1 MTEIEN
7 RNTHQINEINT
18 INIKPPALSNLKT
31 KLLLFSFLLLI
42 GLILSLFTI
51 SDVDIWWHLKTGE
64 WILKN
69 HSLPSNDLFTY
80 TLPQNVRWHDTQWLF
95 QTLSAIVHHVGG
107 WNTLIGLRVVWVF
120 ILCSGL
126 WLWLRERKI
135 PASYT
140 FLSAS
145 LVIVNC
151 RYRFGIRPELLTFSL
166 LTFQLWLY
174 DKSINKGKLYIV
186 PLLLIQLL
194 WANWHSSSVLGIFV
208 GFAFVVNQ
216 LILNY
221 PHRFQQPDSKKFTIL
236 CLPLTPSLS
245 HKGRGLVL
253 KIYLPALILVTLLN
267 PNGWVAPLF
276 ALTESKRL
284 SILEIQPP
292 SFAFFIGA
300 SGLTLLLAMIGVRHF
315 FERKSIYLAVLSFA
329 FTIQSFQ
336 MFRFFPYLAI
346 VSSPIQAIGI
356 KIIADTIKAIR
367 WKVARVVS
375 YVFAIVIIIIAFM
388 LNIKSDEKPLFTFGV
403 DESKFPVS
411 AVDFVLKENIQGHLY
426 NEYGMGGYL
435 VYRLTPER
443 KVFIFPEAHLNS
455 ALVDRTMNTTDVM
468 EWRRIFDE
476 YQITYAITNC
486 ARGLIST
493 KGIYTIPR
501 IILSWADWRLVFWD
515 DIAMV
520 FVKDIPEY
528 KDLIARCN
536 CRIFPESLPYKNN
549 PVSNIQE
556 VETFVE
562 TQCLASLQQRQ
573 LIEKELLRVIEEC
586 PQHFRAAIALGLL
599 RDAQGN
605 PQGAIEAYRI
615 AERIIPNHP
624 ELLQLFARWNL
635 IQGNYEK
642 AIEYI
647 NKAIS
652 NGLNKVDGLY
662 NIAFIQYRAGR
673 KDDALKT
680 VNKLLKI
687 HPKHQN
693 GQKLYEQL
701 TKNIN

>member
-1 MTEIEN
+1 MTEIKN
-7 RNTHQINEINT
+7 RNTQL
-18 INIKPPALSNLKT
+18 PVLSNLKT
-31 KLLLFSFLLLI
+31 ELLLFSLLLLI

-69 HSLPSNDLFTY
+69 RSLPFNDPFTY
-80 TLPQNVRWHDTQWLF
+80 TIPQNVRWNDTQWLF
-95 QTLSAIVHHVGG
+95 QILSAIVHHIGG
-107 WNTLIGLRVVWVF
+107 WNALIGLRVVWVF

-135 PASYT
+135 PAGYA

-174 DKSINKGKLYIV
+174 KKSINRGKLYIV

-194 WANWHSSSVLGIFV
+194 WANWHSSSVLGVFV
-208 GFAFVVNQ
+208 GIAFVVNQ
-216 LILNY
+216 FISRYLY
-221 PHRFQQPDSKKFTIL
+221 KSQQSTVETQYL
-236 CLPLTPSLS
+236 ASLQM
-245 HKGRGLVL
+245 L
-253 KIYLPALILVTLLN
+253 KIYLPSLILVTLIN
-267 PNGWVAPLF
+267 PNGWITPLF
-276 ALTESKRL
+276 ALTESKRF

-292 SFAFFIGA
+292 LFAFFVGA
-300 SGLTLLLAMIGVRHF
+300 SGLTLLLAIIGVRHF
-315 FERKSIYLAVLSFA
+315 FERKSIYLAVLSLA

-336 MFRFFPYLAI
+336 MFRFFPYLTI

-356 KIIADTIKAIR
+356 KIITDAIQTIR
-367 WKVARVVS
+367 WRAVRVVS
-375 YVFAIVIIIIAFM
+375 YTFAIAIIIIGCM
-388 LNIKSDEKPLFTFGV
+388 LNIKSDEKLPFTFGV

-411 AVDFVLKENIQGHLY
+411 AVDFVLKENIQGRLY
-426 NEYGMGGYL
+426 NDYGTGGYL
-435 VYRLTPER
+435 VYCLTPER
-443 KVFIFPEAHLNS
+443 KVFIFPEARLNG
-455 ALVDRTMNTTDVM
+455 ALLDRTMNTIIVE

-476 YQITYAITNC
+476 YQITYAIMNC
-486 ARGLIST
+486 ARGPIST

-501 IILSWADWRLVFWD
+501 IIFSWADWHLVFWD

-528 KDLIARCN
+528 KNLISRYT
-536 CRIFPESLPYKNN
+536 CRVFPEPIPYRNN

-556 VETFVE
+556 VEAFVE
-562 TQCLASLQQRQ
+562 TQNIASLQRGQS
-573 LIEKELLRVIEEC
+573 IEKELLRVIEES
-586 PQHFRAAIALGLL
+586 PQHFRAALTLGIL
-599 RDAQGN
+599 RDAQEN

-615 AERIIPNHP
+615 AKRIVPNHP

-635 IQGNYEK
+635 VQGNYKK
-642 AIEYI
+642 AIDYI

-652 NGLNKVDGLY
+652 NGLDKVDGLY

-687 HPKHQN
+687 QPEHQN

-701 TKNIN
+701 TKNGN